1 MDWGNGV
8 GNAVIMV
15 AILHD
20 NATDV
25 YAFPGI
31 YFDHRPRPRRLS
43 TTTP

>member
-1 MDWGNGV
+1 MDWGSGV
-8 GNAVIMV
+8 GNAVMMV

-31 YFDHRPRPRRLS
+31 HFDQGPRPRRLG
-43 TTTP
+43 TTTL